1 MMISHQAE
9 DILEAL
15 WIATEEKGDHG
26 ALLESLGLRSD
37 DAALEEL
44 DRLAYVDIQGER
56 VHLREEG
63 REEAQMA
70 VRRHRLAERLTMD
83 IFDIR
88 GPEGDAQACEF
99 EHLLRGAVDTKLCT
113 LLNHPSTC
121 PHGRPIPPGRCC
133 RDARQQGAPG
143 VVALTE
149 LKPGESGE
157 IAYLSTAEPKKMQK
171 LMSMGV
177 LPGNLLQ
184 LKRAYPSYIFRIGHS
199 EFAVDQELAREI
211 FVRAGQGE

>member
-1 MMISHQAE
+1 MTISHKAE
-9 DILEAL
+9 EILEAL
-15 WIATEEKGDHG
+15 WIATEEKGEHG
-26 ALLESLGLRSD
+26 ALAETLGVGPEDEGL
-37 DAALEEL
+37 AEL
-44 DRLAYVDIQGER
+44 QRIAFIDLQGDRI
-56 VHLREEG
+56 HLREEG
-63 REEAQMA
+63 REEAKMA

-83 IFDIR
+83 IFDLR
-88 GPEGDAQACEF
+88 GAEGDAKACEF

-133 RDARQQGAPG
+133 RDAKKKGAPG

-149 LKPGESGE
+149 LKPGQLGE

-177 LPGNLLQ
+177 LPGNELV

-199 EFAVDQELAREI
+199 EFAVDIDLAREI
-211 FVRAGQGE
+211 FVRPEQAH